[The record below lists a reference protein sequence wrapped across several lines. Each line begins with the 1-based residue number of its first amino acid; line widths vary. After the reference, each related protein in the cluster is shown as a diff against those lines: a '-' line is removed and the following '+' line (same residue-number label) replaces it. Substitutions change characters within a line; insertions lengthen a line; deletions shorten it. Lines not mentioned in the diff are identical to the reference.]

1 MFDYSAKTGVHIV
14 TALPSHLH
22 KSKHVVH
29 LLSKNMTFTVG
40 TIKKFTFRYKKPS
53 LNDSNIII
61 NEAKYFDIS

>member
-40 TIKKFTFRYKKPS
+40 TIKS
-53 LNDSNIII
+53 LRFVIKNDR
-61 NEAKYFDIS
+61 